1 MNISD
6 FLTPEERELARLLGR
21 PSATL
26 APGARIDAAIAEM
39 ARQPLATPAS
49 PPLSSAPASAL
60 RPRHGRHR
68 RMMPALAMAAS
79 LVLVVGLAW
88 QLRPNLPPMEAH
100 EVASDVA
107 PMAEAPPL
115 PAAMPLPA
123 PPLVAETASAPANP
137 AARMANPAQPNRG
150 AAPPA
155 SRTSVPATDMPA
167 EPATHTAS
175 PPQQITV
182 TGSRVAK
189 AAAANVGQQ
198 RAREVAPPAPPAPPA
213 PAMAAPSPPPQTAIV
228 LPAPANAERAQ
239 LAAAPAAFAGDIA
252 PPDIEADTALPARQ
266 WLQRI
271 RQRHK
276 EGDAAGAR
284 ASLLRFIETHPKTRI
299 PRDLRPL
306 LKE

>member
-1 MNISD
+1 
-6 FLTPEERELARLLGR
+6 
-21 PSATL
+21 
-26 APGARIDAAIAEM
+26 
-39 ARQPLATPAS
+39 
-49 PPLSSAPASAL
+49 
-60 RPRHGRHR
+60 
-68 RMMPALAMAAS
+68 MAAS

-189 AAAANVGQQ
+189 AAAANAGQQ

-213 PAMAAPSPPPQTAIV
+213 PAMAAPPPPPQTAIV
-228 LPAPANAERAQ
+228 LPAPASAERAQ
-239 LAAAPAAFAGDIA
+239 LAAAPAAFIGDIA
-252 PPDIEADTALPARQ
+252 PPGHQSRHRPAR
-266 WLQRI
+266 
-271 RQRHK
+271 
-276 EGDAAGAR
+276 AAMA
-284 ASLLRFIETHPKTRI
+284 ATHPATAQGGRRRRRTRQ
-299 PRDLRPL
+299 PATLHRNPPENPHPARPAAL
-306 LKE
+306 AERVSRAPATPTACIHIRRARLEWAQCPTP